1 MVPIQPISYPPKSAF
16 GFFAPV
22 PFWGAN
28 SRFRKTVRRQ
38 LLSRDSF
45 KSEIDA
51 MWSSGRFSA
60 KEIRDSLECIRGN
73 TGWPNA
79 LFLPSDSFL
88 ALAPLELNRYDAFT
102 ADCDTVNEL
111 YHILAPG
118 EGEKNGLRASLKRS
132 LDVASDI
139 PLIDTLLITRE
150 HTIADV
156 LEMIASAHE
165 EKKREEKN
173 SLCKKNLL

>member
-1 MVPIQPISYPPKSAF
+1 MVSIQPISYPPKSEF
-16 GFFAPV
+16 GFLAPV

-51 MWSSGRFSA
+51 MWSSSRFSA
-60 KEIRDSLECIRGN
+60 REIREIRECIRGN
-73 TGWPNA
+73 GWPNA

-111 YHILAPG
+111 YYILSPG
-118 EGEKNGLRASLKRS
+118 EGEKNGLRAHLKRS

-139 PLIDTLLITRE
+139 PLFDISLITPE
-150 HTIADV
+150 HSIADV
-156 LEMIASAHE
+156 LEMIAAVVLDLNGGAG
-165 EKKREEKN
+165 K
-173 SLCKKNLL
+173 

>member
-1 MVPIQPISYPPKSAF
+1 MASIQPISYPPKSAF

-51 MWSSGRFSA
+51 MWSSSRFSA
-60 KEIRDSLECIRGN
+60 KEIQEIRECIRGN
-73 TGWPNA
+73 GWPNA

-102 ADCDTVNEL
+102 ADCNTVNEL
-111 YHILAPG
+111 YHILSPS
-118 EGEKNGLRASLKRS
+118 ERERNGLLSGLKRS
-132 LDVASDI
+132 LVVASDI
-139 PLIDTLLITRE
+139 PLIDISLITPE
-150 HTIADV
+150 HTILDV
-156 LEMIASAHE
+156 LEMIAAVSGDLNGGAG
-165 EKKREEKN
+165 K
-173 SLCKKNLL
+173 

>member
-1 MVPIQPISYPPKSAF
+1 MVSVEPISYPPKSAF
-16 GFFAPV
+16 GFFPTV

-28 SRFRKTVRRQ
+28 SRFRKAVRRQ
-38 LLSRDSF
+38 LLSRDSC

-51 MWSSGRFSA
+51 MWSSSSFSA
-60 KEIRDSLECIRGN
+60 QEIRGIRECIRGN
-73 TGWPNA
+73 GWPNA

-111 YHILAPG
+111 YYILSPG
-118 EGEKNGLRASLKRS
+118 EGEKNGLRAHLKRS

-139 PLIDTLLITRE
+139 PLFDISLITPE
-150 HTIADV
+150 HSIADV
-156 LEMIASAHE
+156 LEMIAAVVLDLNGGAG
-165 EKKREEKN
+165 K
-173 SLCKKNLL
+173 

>member
-1 MVPIQPISYPPKSAF
+1 MASIQPISYPPKSAF
-16 GFFAPV
+16 GFFSPV

-45 KSEIDA
+45 KFEIDA
-51 MWSSGRFSA
+51 MWSSSRFSA
-60 KEIRDSLECIRGN
+60 QEIRDSLECIRVN
-73 TGWPNA
+73 NGWPNA

-118 EGEKNGLRASLKRS
+118 EGGKNGLRAELKRF
-132 LDVASDI
+132 LDSVSDI
-139 PLIDTLLITRE
+139 PLIDTSLITPE
-150 HTIADV
+150 HTIANV
-156 LEMIASAHE
+156 LEMIAAVFRDSDGGAG
-165 EKKREEKN
+165 K
-173 SLCKKNLL
+173 

>member
-1 MVPIQPISYPPKSAF
+1 MASIQPISYPPKSAF
-16 GFFAPV
+16 GFFSTV

-51 MWSSGRFSA
+51 MWSSSRFSA
-60 KEIRDSLECIRGN
+60 QEIREIRECIRGN
-73 TGWPNA
+73 NGWPNT

-102 ADCDTVNEL
+102 ADCDTVNGL

-118 EGEKNGLRASLKRS
+118 EEEKNGLRGKLKRS
-132 LDVASDI
+132 LDIASDI
-139 PLIDTLLITRE
+139 PLIDISLITPE

-156 LEMIASAHE
+156 LEMIASAYE
-165 EKKREEKN
+165 GKETGRGE
-173 SLCKKNLL
+173 

>member
-1 MVPIQPISYPPKSAF
+1 MIRIERITYPPKSAF
-16 GFFAPV
+16 GFFSTV

-28 SRFRKTVRRQ
+28 SRFRKTVRLQ
-38 LLSRDSF
+38 LLSRASF
-45 KSEIDA
+45 KDEIDA
-51 MWSSGRFSA
+51 MWSSSRFSA
-60 KEIRDSLECIRGN
+60 QEIRDSLECIRVN
-73 TGWPNA
+73 NGWPNA

-88 ALAPLELNRYDAFT
+88 ALAPIELNRYDAFT

-118 EGEKNGLRASLKRS
+118 EEEKNDLRARLKRS

-139 PLIDTLLITRE
+139 PLIDISLITPE

-156 LEMIASAHE
+156 LEMIAAAHE
-165 EKKREEKN
+165 GKETGREE
-173 SLCKKNLL
+173 

>member
-16 GFFAPV
+16 GFFSTV

-38 LLSRDSF
+38 LLSRTSF
-45 KSEIDA
+45 EAEINA
-51 MWSSGRFSA
+51 MWSSSRFSA
-60 KEIRDSLECIRGN
+60 KEIREIRECIRGN
-73 TGWPNA
+73 GWPNA

-102 ADCDTVNEL
+102 ADCDTVNGL

-118 EGEKNGLRASLKRS
+118 EEEKNGLRGKLKRS
-132 LDVASDI
+132 LDIASDI
-139 PLIDTLLITRE
+139 PLIDISLITPE

-156 LEMIASAHE
+156 LEMIASAYE
-165 EKKREEKN
+165 GKETGREE
-173 SLCKKNLL
+173 

>member
-1 MVPIQPISYPPKSAF
+1 MVPVEPISYPPKSAF
-16 GFFAPV
+16 GFWAPV
-22 PFWGAN
+22 PFFGAN

-38 LLSRDSF
+38 LLSRASF

-51 MWSSGRFSA
+51 MWSSSRFSA
-60 KEIRDSLECIRGN
+60 KEIREIRECIRVN
-73 TGWPNA
+73 NGWPNA
-79 LFLPSDSFL
+79 LFLSSDSFL

-111 YHILAPG
+111 YHILSPG
-118 EGEKNGLRASLKRS
+118 EGEKKGLRASLKRS

-139 PLIDTLLITRE
+139 PLIDTSLITPE

-156 LEMIASAHE
+156 LERIAAVFRDLDGGSG
-165 EKKREEKN
+165 K
-173 SLCKKNLL
+173 

>member
-1 MVPIQPISYPPKSAF
+1 MVPIQPISYPPKRSF

-28 SRFRKTVRRQ
+28 SKFRKKVKQQ
-38 LLSRDSF
+38 LLSRFPCKD
-45 KSEIDA
+45 EIEA
-51 MWSSGRFSA
+51 MWSSSRFSA
-60 KEIRDSLECIRGN
+60 QEIREILDCIRGN
-73 TGWPNA
+73 NGWPNA

-111 YHILAPG
+111 YHILSPG
-118 EGEKNGLRASLKRS
+118 EGEKNGLRARLKRA

-139 PLIDTLLITRE
+139 PLIDISLIMPE
-150 HTIADV
+150 QTIADV
-156 LEMIASAHE
+156 LEMIASVV
-165 EKKREEKN
+165 
-173 SLCKKNLL
+173 SDLD

>member
-16 GFFAPV
+16 GFFSTV

-38 LLSRDSF
+38 LLSRASF
-45 KSEIDA
+45 KAEIDA
-51 MWSSGRFSA
+51 MWASSRFSA
-60 KEIRDSLECIRGN
+60 QEIREIRECIRGN
-73 TGWPNA
+73 GWPNA

-102 ADCDTVNEL
+102 ADCDTVNGL
-111 YHILAPG
+111 YHILSPG
-118 EGEKNGLRASLKRS
+118 EGEKNGLRARLKRFH
-132 LDVASDI
+132 DAVSDI
-139 PLIDTLLITRE
+139 PLIDLSLITPE

-156 LEMIASAHE
+156 LEMIAAVFRDSDGGAG
-165 EKKREEKN
+165 K
-173 SLCKKNLL
+173 

>member
-1 MVPIQPISYPPKSAF
+1 MASIQPISYPPKSAF

-51 MWSSGRFSA
+51 MWSSSRFSEQ
-60 KEIRDSLECIRGN
+60 EIRDIRECIRGN
-73 TGWPNA
+73 GWPNA

-88 ALAPLELNRYDAFT
+88 ALAPLELDHYDAFT
-102 ADCDTVNEL
+102 ADCDTVNGL
-111 YHILAPG
+111 YHILDSG
-118 EGEKNGLRASLKRS
+118 ERGKTGLLAGLKRS
-132 LDVASDI
+132 LVVASDI
-139 PLIDTLLITRE
+139 PLIDTSLITPE

-156 LEMIASAHE
+156 LKMIVSAYE
-165 EKKREEKN
+165 GKETGREE
-173 SLCKKNLL
+173 

>member
-1 MVPIQPISYPPKSAF
+1 MDPIQPISYPPKSAF
-16 GFFAPV
+16 GFFSTV

-38 LLSRDSF
+38 LLSRASF
-45 KSEIDA
+45 KAEIDA
-51 MWSSGRFSA
+51 MWASSRFSA
-60 KEIRDSLECIRGN
+60 QEIREIRECIRGN
-73 TGWPNA
+73 GWPNA

-88 ALAPLELNRYDAFT
+88 ALAPLEIDRYDSFK

-118 EGEKNGLRASLKRS
+118 EGEKNGLRTGLKRA

-139 PLIDTLLITRE
+139 PLIDISLITPE

-156 LEMIASAHE
+156 LEMIAAVFRDLDGGSG
-165 EKKREEKN
+165 K
-173 SLCKKNLL
+173 